1 MATRIERMPKAVA
14 GIQPDLALETM
25 E

>member
-1 MATRIERMPKAVA
+1 MAARIERMPKAVA